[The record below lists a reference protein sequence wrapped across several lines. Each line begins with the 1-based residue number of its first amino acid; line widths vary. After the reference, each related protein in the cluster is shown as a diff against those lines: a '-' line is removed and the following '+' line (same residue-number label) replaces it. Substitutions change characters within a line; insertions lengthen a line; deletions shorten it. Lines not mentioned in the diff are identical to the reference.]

1 MTYMTEEE
9 KRDLIAFAQDIIRIP
24 SYCGNEKEVALR
36 IKQEMEKLGYDS
48 ILEDGSGSVI
58 GVLGNGPFHILYDSH
73 MDTVA
78 VTEENKWDYPPFG
91 AEIVDGKIYG
101 RGSSDMKSSL
111 AASVYAG
118 ALMKRNGALEGKT
131 VYICGS
137 ALEEDYDGEGTYQAI
152 VENHLRLD
160 AVVICEPTHLKISM
174 GQRGRSVFRIHTEGV
189 SAHGA
194 APEKG
199 VNAIYKMAEII
210 ERVHKLSDELMQ
222 KEGRHGSVVLSKIES
237 NAVSINAVPDSC
249 TIYLD
254 RRTTVEEDEAFLTEE
269 MNQLVKDTDAVWD
282 VYDVKGTSYK
292 GNPVL
297 LHSLLPAWE
306 IEEAHPLAKGAMSCY
321 RDLFREE
328 PELYS
333 WDFSTNGVATAGKL
347 HIPTIGFGAGI
358 EKMAHQ
364 TNEYCPVE
372 DLEKACEYF
381 SRLPLFL

>member
-9 KRDLIAFAQDIIRIP
+9 KKDLISFAQDIIKIK
-24 SYCGNEKEVALR
+24 SYSGKEKEVAER
-36 IKQEMEKLGYDS
+36 IKLEMQKLGYDE

-58 GVLGNGPFHILYDSH
+58 GVLGNGPYHLLFDSH

-78 VTEENKWDYPPFG
+78 VTEEAKWDYPPFG
-91 AEIVDGKIYG
+91 AQIDDGKLYG
-101 RGSSDMKSSL
+101 RGASDMKSSL

-118 ALMKRNGALEGKT
+118 AMMKKNGALEGKT
-131 VYICGS
+131 VYVCGS

-152 VENHLRLD
+152 TENHLRLD

-174 GQRGRSVFRIHTEGV
+174 GQRGRSVFRIHTEGI

-199 VNAIYKMAEII
+199 VNAVYKMAEII
-210 ERVHKLSDELMQ
+210 DRIHKLSDELMSR
-222 KEGRHGSVVLSKIES
+222 EGKHGSIVLSKIES
-237 NAVSINAVPDSC
+237 TAVSINAVPDSC

-254 RRTTVEEDEAFLTEE
+254 RRTTVEEDEAYLTEE
-269 MNQLVKDTDAVWD
+269 MNRLVAGTGATWD
-282 VYDVKGTSYK
+282 VYDVKGESYK

-306 IEEAHPLAKGAMSCY
+306 IEESHPLAKGAMACFQ
-321 RDLFREE
+321 DLFREA
-328 PELYS
+328 PELYY

-364 TNEYCPVE
+364 TNEYCPVD
-372 DLEKACEYF
+372 DLVKACEYF